1 MNLFEK
7 LQQKE
12 EKRIKEE
19 RKTDI
24 AEDIIGMVF
33 SIGAI
38 TIIIIIVIAI
48 IKWAFMMVFQQ
59 NKQVI
64 FNKFLD
70 KLIYSVQQK
79 IGEL

>member
-33 SIGAI
+33 GIGAI

-48 IKWAFMMVFQQ
+48 IKWAFMMVF
-59 NKQVI
+59 
-64 FNKFLD
+64 
-70 KLIYSVQQK
+70 
-79 IGEL
+79 